1 MNSMIKTK
9 LAGDKG
15 RKGKVLVFLV
25 VLLFSAAAIQPWGAS
40 NQATVDVI
48 VKAIE
53 QLDLAIEQAVF
64 AHVRFPLEDLKPHA
78 HAVLNVLEGRK
89 GSNYDPSYSDPGDG
103 VGVVNYVQEI
113 RQAPEIRGAT
123 EETRVGLENALQNIS
138 LYLEQAI
145 AHTLKALDQTQLDP
159 AQWEMR
165 QALAFLS
172 AAKGRENELTAVGGL
187 LALRVRLGEAS
198 GFPPSSEK

>member
-1 MNSMIKTK
+1 MIRTK
-9 LAGDKG
+9 LEGDQA
-15 RKGKVLVFLV
+15 RKGTVLVLFVL
-25 VLLFSAAAIQPWGAS
+25 LLFSAAAIQPSGAS
-40 NQATVDVI
+40 NPATADVI
-48 VKAIE
+48 IKAIE

-78 HAVLNVLEGRK
+78 HAVLNVLEGLR
-89 GSNYDPSYSDPGDG
+89 GPNYDPSYSDPGDG
-103 VGVVNYVQEI
+103 VGVLNYVQEI

-145 AHTLKALDQTQLDP
+145 AHTLKALDQTQLDA

-172 AAKGRENELTAVGGL
+172 AAKGREKELTAVGGL
-187 LALRVRLGEAS
+187 LALRVRVGEPG